1 MNQNSPVP
9 AQPAPAQPAPSQ
21 VRRGRWVLV
30 LIFLLFFGSI
40 FGAGVLRFSGW
51 QPPGTKVHGEMLRP
65 AIDARAV
72 VPKLADG
79 SDYAWQPAERLW
91 RIAVAP
97 AADCTAECQQLARD
111 LDTVWQLFGNNAAH
125 VEILWIG
132 TPPADVPAT
141 PSRRVLLPTPELLA
155 VLPRVN
161 DPAGV
166 PVYVIDPNGF
176 VILRYAPGTDPGF
189 IRADVSKLLKLI

>member
-1 MNQNSPVP
+1 MNSDPRLSSAPDP
-9 AQPAPAQPAPSQ
+9 AQ
-21 VRRGRWVLV
+21 VRRGRLILV

-40 FGAGVLRFSGW
+40 FAAGILRFSGW
-51 QPPGTKVHGEMLRP
+51 QPQGTKVHGEMLRP

-72 VPKLADG
+72 VPKLAG
-79 SDYAWQPAERLW
+79 GGDYAWEPAERTW

-97 AADCTAECQQLARD
+97 PASCTSVCEKLARD
-111 LDTVWQLFGNNAAH
+111 LDVVWQLFGNKADH

-132 TPPADVPAT
+132 ALPAGAPAT
-141 PSRRVLLPTPELLA
+141 PARRVLQPTPELMRA
-155 VLPRVN
+155 LPGVD

-176 VILRYAPGTDPGF
+176 IILRYAPGTDPGF
-189 IRADVSKLLKLI
+189 IRTDVSKLLKLI